1 MAGYKSVSAGGLSS
15 IEKIEKS
22 LKTALECFPVKFYWF
37 LQKGYTPHA
46 WQMLFHGAQEDGKIT
61 RFRHLVAGRRGGK
74 TLSAAWEVLFYALH
88 PREFHRDAHG
98 VDSERP
104 LWIWA
109 LAKDH
114 TTGRPSLLTFL
125 EVMEKAG
132 LFKDRDYRYNKT
144 EKTIE
149 FMESGTLVEFK
160 TAEDPQSLRGAG
172 LDFLWIDE
180 GAFVRSNE
188 AWNVVRPALSDKF
201 GRVITT
207 TTPMGKNWYFDE
219 FWSERS
225 LIDPQQFRVEYTSID
240 NPYFASEEWDY
251 AKLHMHPV
259 IFKREYMASFDA
271 MSGVELDGE
280 WLKYYVV
287 GEGAAIGSPDDIR
300 LTPKEGK
307 HNLRTYIG
315 IDPAI
320 SLADTA
326 DSFAMALIGIAEDN
340 SFIYLL
346 ETFKGRIPF
355 PEQLVKISEW
365 NLRYRPQFIGIESN
379 AFQRALEQ
387 QAQRLAD
394 FPPVIPVFNRARKV
408 ERLMGMAPLFKIGKV
423 RIHRGQHDFIDE
435 WVSYDTTNKNPK
447 DDLLD
452 AVEIAL
458 GVAGVLLPGL
468 PLEKT
473 RTTFLGT
480 EAPLSLDEEAR
491 EQIRGL
497 ASREKSFDSELG
509 SEW

>member
-1 MAGYKSVSAGGLSS
+1 MPAYKSVTAGGTDT
-15 IEKIEKS
+15 IEKIEKP
-22 LKTALECFPVKFYWF
+22 LRDALERFPVKFYWF
-37 LQKGYTPHA
+37 LQQGYTPHV
-46 WQMLFHGAQEDGKIT
+46 WQMLFHGAQTDEKIT

-74 TLSAAWEVLFYALH
+74 TLSAAWEVLFYCLH
-88 PREFHRDAHG
+88 PAEFHRDAHG

-104 LWIWA
+104 LWVWA

-125 EVMEKAG
+125 EVIQQAG
-132 LFKDRDYRYNKT
+132 LYKDRDYRYNKT

-149 FMESGTLVEFK
+149 FIESGTLVEFK
-160 TAEDPQSLRGAG
+160 TADDPQSLRGAG

-180 GAFVRSNE
+180 GAFVRNNE
-188 AWNVVRPALSDKF
+188 AWNVVRPALSDKL

-219 FWSERS
+219 FWSEKA
-225 LIDPQQFRVEYTSID
+225 LEDPNQFRVEYTSID
-240 NPYFASEEWDY
+240 NPFFASEEWDY
-251 AKLHMHPV
+251 AKTHMHPV
-259 IFKREYMASFDA
+259 VFKREYMASFDA

-287 GEGAAIGSPDDIR
+287 GEGAVTGSPEDIR
-300 LTPKEGK
+300 LTPKNGK
-307 HNLRTYIG
+307 HALRTYIG

-320 SLADTA
+320 SLADNA
-326 DSFAMALIGIAEDN
+326 DHFAMALVGVAEDN

-355 PEQLVKISEW
+355 PEQLAKISEW

-387 QAQRLAD
+387 QAQRLSD
-394 FPPVIPVFNRARKV
+394 FPPVIPVFNKAKKV
-408 ERLMGMAPLFKIGKV
+408 ERIMGMAPLFKIGKV
-423 RIHRGQHDFIDE
+423 RIHRTQHDFIDE
-435 WVSYDTTNKNPK
+435 WVSYDSTIKNPK
-447 DDLLD
+447 DDMLD

-458 GVAGVLLPGL
+458 GVAGVLLP
-468 PLEKT
+468 PMQSEPT

-480 EAPLSLDEEAR
+480 EAPLSIDEEAR
-491 EQIRGL
+491 AQIRRLG
-497 ASREKSFDSELG
+497 SPVGVYDDELG